1 MSLVRSPLR
10 PITRS
15 PAYSPLQPRFS
26 IKNTQSA
33 MDPFNPADSVYDG
46 GEKWVANYA
55 GILVPSPAGVPA
67 VEGGEL
73 INGVWHPPP
82 SLSTKKIRTI
92 KDGRVNQYAPPD
104 WGGILIEGARTNYFL
119 NSNAPV
125 TQNITTLAGSYTL
138 SLAGAGSVT
147 LSGSA
152 TGVATAA
159 EPLTVS
165 ATAGTLTCTVA
176 GAVEWVQ
183 LEEGSFAT
191 SPTPTQDTT
200 VTRTADVLS
209 YPSEG
214 RIRAQNCAIMGIVVP
229 IRFLDTTGQQWF
241 YTAADDDNRLL
252 VYATS
257 LGFIKRYD
265 GNYTAFLPSQSHK
278 KDTLQQYQAL
288 WTDQGYATRSRY
300 YENGAW
306 QPWTAWNTNS
316 DSRPAL
322 IGTEFFIGSFSGGTL
337 QADARYPSFKTLFLP
352 DRASLAEYLAYVE
365 RSTVW
370 QEVI

>member
-46 GEKWVANYA
+46 GEKWVANHA

-191 SPTPTQDTT
+191 SYIPTQGTT
-200 VTRTADVLS
+200 VTRTADVLKI
-209 YPSEG
+209 PSEG

-229 IRFLDTTGQQWF
+229 IRFLDDSAQVWF
-241 YTAADDDNRLL
+241 YTGADGDNRLL
-252 VYATS
+252 VYARDVGVNKRIDGDYT
-257 LGFIKRYD
+257 GFL
-265 GNYTAFLPSQSHK
+265 FSQRHQ
-278 KDTLQQYQAL
+278 KDTPQQYQTL
-288 WTDQGYATRSRY
+288 WADQGYAIRSRL

-306 QPWTAWNTNS
+306 QPWTAWATNS
-316 DSRPAL
+316 DSQPTP
-322 IGTEFFIGSFSGGTL
+322 IGTYFSIGSLPSGTWH
-337 QADARYPSFKTLFLP
+337 ADARYPSFKTLFLP